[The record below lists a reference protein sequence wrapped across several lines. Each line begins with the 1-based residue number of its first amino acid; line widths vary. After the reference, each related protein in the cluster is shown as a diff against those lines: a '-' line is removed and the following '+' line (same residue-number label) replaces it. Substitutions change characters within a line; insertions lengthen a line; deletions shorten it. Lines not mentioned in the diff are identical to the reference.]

1 MKSKRLLSLVL
12 MLCILI
18 SVMAP
23 AANALQIPVGNI
35 VTGESFQGGTTASK
49 DKLNNLIVSG
59 SDANKGNTLKDDLSH
74 VDKYVD
80 ITLRDGQWI
89 ATSIDGTTA
98 VLTDAQLPDHIKKL
112 REAADKYTVQELV
125 PAFIVLEADPTS
137 EQYSDINA
145 VPDSKTAAL
154 TQQQND
160 LIAII
165 EEQILGG
172 NDLTV
177 ISQFTYLTNSVV
189 VQTQFGNL
197 EQIAALDGVKSV
209 FLSPVYS
216 PCEVKD
222 VMYPATVS
230 STQMT
235 GVANVWKDLGYTG
248 TGMTIAVLDTG
259 LDLDHQSFAAD
270 PLMNDNSWTL
280 AYVQSLLDNN
290 DLKCEEM
297 FGKEL
302 TAEDLYYNAKVP
314 FAFNYSMGTTNVS
327 HADGIG
333 DHGTHVTGIAA
344 ANKVE
349 GKNVVGMAPDAQ
361 VIAMKV
367 FNSETGGANM
377 YDIINALED
386 CMTMGVDVVNMSLG
400 SPAGFAVTEIEEI
413 DSIYARISETDI
425 IVDVAAGNE
434 ATSSFGSGYGYYM
447 QTTENIDN
455 ATISSPSTYMN
466 VLSIA
471 SVDNMMVAAA
481 YFTLADDHKVFYMPS
496 VEYHYG
502 YMDYNLEILA
512 GDPVDYVIVPGLGEE
527 ADFYDENGNSIV
539 AGKVAVV
546 SRGAITFGEK
556 CFNAQNAGAVAVL
569 IWNNVSEDIFNFG
582 LTTTIT
588 DDEGN
593 EVFPSIPV
601 ALITL
606 EDGQKMADA
615 QDKTMDV
622 AEQAG
627 MRNDP
632 NGGQMSQFSCWG
644 VSPELYLLPDMAGVG
659 GNVYS
664 CYDGSNYGI
673 MSGTSMATPQVVG
686 VTALVLQYLKEQFPE
701 ADAAK
706 IRELTYGL
714 LMSTAI
720 PVIDNQTNLE
730 ASPRQQG
737 AGLVDAQK
745 AISAG
750 AYLTVPT
757 SDRPKA
763 ELFDSVDGKYSF
775 TFTVHNFSKADK
787 TYTLSSSLLCEDYV
801 TDEAYPGI
809 YFMAEYDHALDNS
822 AVTFDNN
829 SVTVPAGGTAEVTV
843 TIDLTEADKEW
854 IDTYFPSGNY
864 VEGFVYLEGEGEVT
878 LSLPFLG
885 FYGRWDAAPL
895 FDTGFWYD
903 EGFWSSLYEDVV
915 VDSVEA
921 NEYYHVLWTSI
932 SGSDWVLGL
941 NPYSGVQIGEDGKI
955 LYSSDNNVL
964 SPNGDGMM
972 DQFTEFYISL
982 MRNAEELTFTY
993 TDEEGNILHEL
1004 MMDKMS
1010 KTMYISGYGGVVPFV
1025 YSWYYD
1031 GIYDFTD
1038 ENGNYLP
1045 DGSTVYLEI
1054 SGAIAYEGAQTDVL
1068 AKFPIHID
1076 TSAPELHNDNI
1087 VETTD
1092 EEGNHYLTLTFTE
1105 EHPAFLATM
1114 NLTGTQLYK
1123 RYYDQDMVKNADG
1136 SYSITIDVTGLGD
1149 NFSITLCDYACNE
1162 ASYALSWSETGA
1174 NNPEVDYDALYA
1186 YQVFNEYIQ
1195 YYYGWDYMFGWST
1208 IDKANGTVE
1217 MLQSDIYEYYALNAA
1232 EYAGGYVFAVDA
1244 GYNFLY
1250 MLPGLWNR
1258 NTICNLGVNVL
1269 DMAFDDV
1276 TDTMY
1281 LVTKTDDDYALYT
1294 IDLLTGDLTRLH
1306 TYESQYEMPWAM
1318 TFVDGKL
1325 YCCKYYYNG
1334 FYEVDLEGGSYE
1346 LSEVLTEDGSA
1357 FVPKN
1362 SKGSGT
1368 SAYYSQS
1375 MTYSEKDG
1383 LIYWTFFGNDVSDLI
1398 VIDPKTW
1405 TSTATS
1411 FGFQQE
1417 YVGVLTL
1424 DEHDYVLPETQKI
1437 TKLVIDKDQII
1448 LAAGN
1453 QETLQAN
1460 PLPWNA
1466 PADKIVWTSSN
1477 EAVAT
1482 VNEHGVVTALSEGEA
1497 NITATCE
1504 GLSVTCNVVVV
1515 DVSGDLHAYNYY
1527 SSDGTWGNWLTIDL
1541 NEVSIT
1547 EFIESPVD
1555 FIAADYNGHKGLIY
1569 GFDEQGQCYSF
1580 DPATGE
1586 CIELGNGGSKV
1597 PSDMAYDYST
1607 GIMYAAV
1614 YDYNSWRTDLCAV
1627 SPASGELIKIASV
1640 SGVYMTLACDM
1651 EGVFYGITYEG
1662 QLDRL
1667 TLDGTT
1673 MTAEF
1678 IMQTPVETLFYAQ
1691 SMCYDHVND
1700 VLLWANPELSSIFWI
1715 DPHASTPY
1723 VLSLGEPSGMGY
1735 IEYVGMHVIPEEMPA
1750 LPTVKV
1756 NKLSCQDMIM
1766 LVGETVAPPVTVYPT
1781 NATVQDDLVFISRN
1795 TDVVQVVDG
1804 QLLAVGTGTA
1814 TINVRNS
1821 KRTANTSFTV
1831 TVKEATGDLHAFLLS
1846 DLATMDGFYW
1856 INMEDSNP
1864 RDYEGVEYVL
1874 CNGKYMILYAAE
1886 HVNGYI
1892 YAYGYDYNDWNA
1904 NFHYMII
1911 DAETRSVI
1919 WAQDMGD
1926 NFGFVYDMAFDYT
1939 TGTMYAL
1946 CGPSDSASDL
1956 YYVNMETGELIGCMA
1971 TDPMFMSLAIDENG
1985 TIYAME
1991 GSNSDSGELDSAA
2004 ASGNATLYVLD
2015 VENGTWEVLMD
2026 TGVPSNMLASM
2037 AYDYDTGYIYWTGLA
2052 QNDTGY
2058 QSGLYLIDLEELAC
2072 YNLGTIGRAGAQ
2084 VTSLISFC
2092 ENYPQIPDT
2101 LQGMTI
2107 VGNMMEL
2114 AVGDSDTLDVFLQ
2127 PAGLDVELNWTSAD
2141 PSIATV
2147 DENGKV
2153 TAVSAG
2159 ITTVTVTAYSEGT
2172 TFTSSCEVICYGSDD
2187 YFLTYNNTDKGFTA
2201 IFRPDATQAENL
2213 TSNSDLP
2220 AVESMAMVDGVIY
2233 GYDTEGNL
2241 FKTSVNAGFDRTYIG
2256 HTGVEIDP
2264 GYTEDSVNAYYEY
2277 HYVYEYD
2284 FVIRDMA
2291 WDAVNNRLLALGCQS
2306 MLRHAEMYTVSTGE
2320 YTYYTDT
2327 YELTGGCKIYEVNL
2341 ETGELTELLTV
2352 GGTTHS
2358 EPGVTMFEIASDGTA
2373 YVYSYYMDY
2382 VSLMD
2387 MQNGE
2392 LTFTTTFQNQGVYG
2406 DSDGQLMAMTYD
2418 EMTDRLYMLF
2428 TQNGKIYYLYHY
2440 DRVTGAI
2447 NLVDTVG
2454 NLSGKMTDSYSGL
2467 ILNQPHECQFDLVE
2481 NRDATC
2487 TVPGGEYH
2495 ICSACGNH
2503 YIVNETPA
2511 LGHEVENGV
2520 CIHCDTAFV
2529 LIEEDL
2535 SDVTAHYGQKV
2546 TISVSVKGEGLT
2558 YEWYYANGA
2567 GKPFK
2572 LTETF
2577 TGDTYEITMT
2587 PARDGRQI
2595 YCVITDENGYS
2606 VKTNTIT
2613 LSLLRTDLELLVQP
2627 EDILVNKG
2635 DKATITL
2642 DVQGDGLTYRW
2653 YYSDDNGAFFK
2664 PTATFTDNFYSVTMT
2679 AARDGRQVY
2688 CVITDVY
2695 GNEIKTDVVT
2705 LRMTHPVQ
2713 ITKQPVSVHVAFG
2726 EMAMVTVEAI
2736 GDGLTYEWFY
2746 SYNGKFYKTDAFSGN
2761 VYYVSM
2767 NEKRDGRQVY
2777 CVITDAYGNQVA
2789 TEIVTLNM
2797 KQSLS
2802 ISSQPESVT
2811 VKKGDK
2817 ATVSVKVTGDGLTY
2831 QWYYSDN
2838 GGLSF
2843 KKTDAFTGDTY
2854 SLKMTEAR
2862 AGRQVYCVITDA
2874 YGNVVKTDV
2883 VTLGMTDCLK
2893 ILSQPESVTVK
2904 AGEKAVVSVN
2914 AYGEGLTYTWY
2925 YSDNGGAKYYVTT
2938 AFTGDTYYVPMTAA
2952 RDGRLL
2958 YCVITDANGNSV
2970 TTEVVT
2976 INMAK

>member
-1 MKSKRLLSLVL
+1 MKGKRLLSLVL
-12 MLCILI
+12 MVCMFI
-18 SVMAP
+18 SVMTP
-23 AANALQIPVGNI
+23 AANALQIQLGNT

-59 SDANKGNTLKDDLSH
+59 DNANKGNTLKDDQSH

-80 ITLRDGQWI
+80 ITLQDGQWI
-89 ATSIDGTTA
+89 ATSIDGTSA

-125 PAFIVLEADPTS
+125 PAFIVLEADPTA

-145 VPDSKTAAL
+145 VPDSETAAL
-154 TQQQND
+154 IQQQNE
-160 LIAII
+160 LIATI
-165 EEQILGG
+165 EEEILGG
-172 NDLTV
+172 SDLTV
-177 ISQFTYLTNSVV
+177 ITQFTYLTNAVV

-216 PCEVKD
+216 PCEVTDNKN

-248 TGMTIAVLDTG
+248 AGMTIAVLDTG

-270 PLMNDNSWTL
+270 PLLNNNSWTL
-280 AYVQSLLDNN
+280 EYVQSLLDNN

-297 FGKEL
+297 FSKEL

-349 GKNVVGMAPDAQ
+349 GVNVVGMAPDAQ

-434 ATSSFGSGYGYYM
+434 ATSSYGSGYGYYM

-455 ATISSPSTYMN
+455 ATISSPSTYIN
-466 VLSIA
+466 VMSIA

-481 YFTLADDHKVFYMPS
+481 YFSLADGYEIFYMPS

-512 GDPVDYVIVPGLGEE
+512 GDPVEYVIVPGLGEE

-546 SRGAITFGEK
+546 SRGVTTFGEK
-556 CFNAQNAGAVAVL
+556 CFNAQDAGAVAVL
-569 IWNNVSEDIFNFG
+569 IWDNVSEDIFNFG

-593 EVFPSIPV
+593 DVFPSIPV
-601 ALITL
+601 ALISL
-606 EDGQKMADA
+606 EDGQKMAA
-615 QDKTMDV
+615 AEDKTMDV
-622 AEQAG
+622 AAHAG
-627 MRNDP
+627 MRTDP

-664 CYDGSNYGI
+664 CYDDGLYGI

-701 ADAAK
+701 ATADE

-745 AISAG
+745 AITAG

-763 ELFDSVDGKYSF
+763 EMFDSVDGKYSF
-775 TFTVHNFSKADK
+775 TFTVHNFSNADK

-829 SVTVPAGGTAEVTV
+829 TITVPAGGTAEVIV
-843 TIDLTEADKEW
+843 SIDLTEADKEW

-878 LSLPFLG
+878 LSLPFMG

-903 EGFWSSLYEDVV
+903 EGFWSSLYDNVV
-915 VDSVEA
+915 VDGVDA
-921 NEYYHVLWTSI
+921 NEYYHILWTSI

-941 NPYSGVQIGEDGKI
+941 NPYSGVQVGEDGKI
-955 LYSSDNNVL
+955 LYSPDNNVL
-964 SPNGDGMM
+964 SPNGDGVL

-982 MRNAEELTFTY
+982 MRNAEEMTFTY
-993 TDEEGNILHEL
+993 TDEAGNILHEL
-1004 MMDKMS
+1004 VMDKMS
-1010 KTMYISGYGGVVPFV
+1010 KTMYISGYGSVVPFV
-1025 YSWYYD
+1025 YSWYYE
-1031 GIYDFTD
+1031 GTYDFTD
-1038 ENGNYLP
+1038 EYGNYLP
-1045 DGSTVYLEI
+1045 HGSTVYLEI
-1054 SGAIAYEGAQTDVL
+1054 SGVISYEDAETDVL
-1068 AKFPIHID
+1068 AKFPIYID
-1076 TSAPELHNDNI
+1076 TEAPVLHTDNI

-1092 EEGNHYLTLTFTE
+1092 EEGNHYLTLTFDE

-1162 ASYALSWSETGA
+1162 ASYALAWSETGA
-1174 NNPEVDYDALYA
+1174 NNPEVDYDALYG
-1186 YQVFNEYIQ
+1186 YQVFNEYIY

-1208 IDKANGTVE
+1208 IDKVSGTVE
-1217 MLQSDIYEYYALNAA
+1217 MLQSDVYEYYALNAA

-1281 LVTKTDDDYALYT
+1281 LVTKTDDDCALYT
-1294 IDLLTGDLTRLH
+1294 VDLLTGDLTRLH
-1306 TYESQYEMPWAM
+1306 TYDSQYEMPWAM

-1325 YCCKYYYNG
+1325 YCCKYYFNG

-1346 LSEVLTEDGSA
+1346 LNEVIMEDGSA
-1357 FVPKN
+1357 FVPKT
-1362 SKGSGT
+1362 SQGGGT

-1383 LIYWTFFGNDVSDLI
+1383 LIYWTFFGSDNSDLI

-1405 TSTATS
+1405 TSTAIS
-1411 FGFQQE
+1411 FGQQQE

-1424 DEHDYVLPETQKI
+1424 DEHDFVLPESDKV
-1437 TKLVIDKDQII
+1437 TKLVIDQDQII
-1448 LAAGN
+1448 LAAGS
-1453 QETLQAN
+1453 QETLQVN

-1466 PADKIVWTSSN
+1466 PAGQITWTSDN
-1477 EAVAT
+1477 ETVAT
-1482 VNEHGVVTALSEGEA
+1482 VDENGVVTAVSEGEA
-1497 NITATCE
+1497 NITATCD
-1504 GLSVTCNVVVV
+1504 GLRVTCNVVVV

-1527 SSDGTWGNWLTIDL
+1527 SSDGTWGNWLSIDL
-1541 NEVSIT
+1541 NSVTVNEYVAS
-1547 EFIESPVD
+1547 EVD
-1555 FIAADYNGHKGLIY
+1555 FIVADYNGHNGLIY
-1569 GFDEQGQCYSF
+1569 GFDEYGQYYSC

-1586 CIELGNGGSKV
+1586 CTEIGLGGSSV

-1614 YDYNSWRTDLCAV
+1614 YDYNSWRTKLCAV
-1627 SPASGELIKIASV
+1627 SPVSGELVQIARV

-1651 EGVFYGITYEG
+1651 DGTFYGITYEG

-1667 TLDGTT
+1667 TLDGSTL
-1673 MTAEF
+1673 TAEM
-1678 IMQTPVETLFYAQ
+1678 IMQTSVDTLFYAQ

-1700 VLLWANPELSSIFWI
+1700 VLLWANPELSTIFWI

-1723 VLSLGEPSGMGY
+1723 ALSLGEPSGSGY
-1735 IEYVGMHVIPEEMPA
+1735 IEYVGMYVIPEE
-1750 LPTVKV
+1750 LTELSTVRATD
-1756 NKLSCQDMIM
+1756 LDCQDMIL
-1766 LVGETVAPPVTVYPT
+1766 LVGETVKAPVTVLPT

-1795 TDVVQVVDG
+1795 TDVIKVVDG
-1804 QLLAVGTGTA
+1804 QLQAVGVGTA
-1814 TINVRNS
+1814 KIDVRNA
-1821 KRTANTSFTV
+1821 KRTATTSFNV
-1831 TVKEATGDLHAFLLS
+1831 TVKEATGDLYAFLLS
-1846 DLATMDGFYW
+1846 DLASMDGYYW
-1856 INMEDSNP
+1856 VNLQDSNP
-1864 RDYEGVEYVL
+1864 RDYEGVEYVF

-1886 HVNGYI
+1886 YVDGYI

-1904 NFHYMII
+1904 NFHYMVI
-1911 DAETRSVI
+1911 DATTWSVV
-1919 WAQDMGD
+1919 WAKDMGD

-1956 YYVNMETGELIGCMA
+1956 YYVDLQTGELIGCMA
-1971 TDPMFMSLAIDENG
+1971 TDPMFMSLAIDGNG

-1991 GSNSDSGELDSAA
+1991 GSNSDSGELDSY

-2015 VENGTWEVLMD
+2015 VKNGTYEALMD
-2026 TGVPSNMLASM
+2026 TGVSSNMLASM
-2037 AYDYDTGYIYWTGLA
+2037 TYDYDTGYIYWTGLA
-2052 QNDTGY
+2052 QIDSGY
-2058 QSGLYLIDLEELAC
+2058 ESGLYLIDLEELAC
-2072 YNLGTIGRAGAQ
+2072 YNLGTIGRNGSQ
-2084 VTSLISFC
+2084 ITGLISFS
-2092 ENYPQIPDT
+2092 ESYPQIPDT
-2101 LQGMTI
+2101 LQGLTI
-2107 VGNMMEL
+2107 TTNLQELSVGQSE
-2114 AVGDSDTLDVFLQ
+2114 TLNVFLQ
-2127 PAGLDVELNWTSAD
+2127 PAGLDVQLTWSSEDNSV
-2141 PSIATV
+2141 ATV

-2153 TAVSAG
+2153 TAASAG
-2159 ITTVTVTAYSEGT
+2159 ITTITVTAYSEGT
-2172 TFTSSCEVICYGSDD
+2172 TFTSSCQVIVYGTED
-2187 YFLTYNNTDKGFTA
+2187 YFLTYNNSDDGFTA
-2201 IFRPDATQAENL
+2201 IFRPDSTQAQNL
-2213 TSNSDLP
+2213 SSGSNLP
-2220 AVESMAMVDGVIY
+2220 DVESLAMVDGVIY
-2233 GYDTEGNL
+2233 GYDSEGNL

-2256 HTGVEIDP
+2256 HSGIEVQP
-2264 GYTEDSVNAYYEY
+2264 SYTEDSVNNYYEY
-2277 HYVYEYD
+2277 HYVYEFD
-2284 FVIRDMA
+2284 FVVRDMA
-2291 WDAVNNRLLALGCQS
+2291 WDAANNRLLALGCHS

-2327 YELTGGCKIYEVNL
+2327 YELTGGCKIYEVDL
-2341 ETGELTELLTV
+2341 QTGALTELITV
-2352 GGTTHS
+2352 GGTAYP
-2358 EPGVTMFEIASDGTA
+2358 EAGVAMFEITSDGTA
-2373 YVYSYYMDY
+2373 YVYSYFMDY

-2387 MQNGE
+2387 MQTGE
-2392 LTFTTTFQNQGVYG
+2392 LTYTTTFQNQGVYG
-2406 DSDGQLMAMTYD
+2406 GSDGQLMAMTYD
-2418 EMTDRLYMLF
+2418 EMTNRLYMLF
-2428 TQNGKIYYLYHY
+2428 TQNGKVYYLYQY
-2440 DRVTGAI
+2440 DCLTGAI
-2447 NLVDTVG
+2447 TLVDTVG
-2454 NLSGKMTDSYSGL
+2454 YLVNKATDSYSGL
-2467 ILNQPHECQFDLVE
+2467 ILNQPHECQFDLIE
-2481 NRDATC
+2481 NRDPSC
-2487 TVPGGEYH
+2487 TAVGGEYH

-2503 YIVNETPA
+2503 YVENEIPMVEHTHVGVVTAPTCTEVGYTTYTCSECGDSYIVDEVPA
-2511 LGHEVENGV
+2511 LGH
-2520 CIHCDTAFV
+2520 
-2529 LIEEDL
+2529 
-2535 SDVTAHYGQKV
+2535 
-2546 TISVSVKGEGLT
+2546 T
-2558 YEWYYANGA
+2558 YESVITEPTYTEMGYTTHTCTVCGDTYVDSYTDCLVHNGWVKEDGKWYFYVEGVKQTGWLKDGGKWYYLDANGEMQTGWIQLNNKWYYLNNSMVTGWQKIGGQWYYFNAVGAMQSGWIKLNGTWYYLDNEMVTGWQKIDGLWYYFNSNGAMQTGWIKLNGTWYYLDSEMVTGWLRIDGKWYYFKANGA
-2567 GKPFK
+2567 MQTGWIK
-2572 LTETF
+2572 L
-2577 TGDTYEITMT
+2577 
-2587 PARDGRQI
+2587 
-2595 YCVITDENGYS
+2595 NG
-2606 VKTNTIT
+2606 T
-2613 LSLLRTDLELLVQP
+2613 
-2627 EDILVNKG
+2627 
-2635 DKATITL
+2635 
-2642 DVQGDGLTYRW
+2642 W
-2653 YYSDDNGAFFK
+2653 YYLDSTGVMQTGWENVNGTWYYLNANGAMQTGWIKLNSTWYYLDASGAMVTGTQVIDGKTYNFADNGAWI
-2664 PTATFTDNFYSVTMT
+2664 P
-2679 AARDGRQVY
+2679 
-2688 CVITDVY
+2688 
-2695 GNEIKTDVVT
+2695 
-2705 LRMTHPVQ
+2705 
-2713 ITKQPVSVHVAFG
+2713 
-2726 EMAMVTVEAI
+2726 
-2736 GDGLTYEWFY
+2736 
-2746 SYNGKFYKTDAFSGN
+2746 
-2761 VYYVSM
+2761 
-2767 NEKRDGRQVY
+2767 
-2777 CVITDAYGNQVA
+2777 
-2789 TEIVTLNM
+2789 
-2797 KQSLS
+2797 
-2802 ISSQPESVT
+2802 
-2811 VKKGDK
+2811 
-2817 ATVSVKVTGDGLTY
+2817 
-2831 QWYYSDN
+2831 
-2838 GGLSF
+2838 
-2843 KKTDAFTGDTY
+2843 
-2854 SLKMTEAR
+2854 
-2862 AGRQVYCVITDA
+2862 
-2874 YGNVVKTDV
+2874 
-2883 VTLGMTDCLK
+2883 
-2893 ILSQPESVTVK
+2893 
-2904 AGEKAVVSVN
+2904 
-2914 AYGEGLTYTWY
+2914 
-2925 YSDNGGAKYYVTT
+2925 
-2938 AFTGDTYYVPMTAA
+2938 
-2952 RDGRLL
+2952 
-2958 YCVITDANGNSV
+2958 
-2970 TTEVVT
+2970 
-2976 INMAK
+2976 